1 MTHPDPVAGGPRHD
15 TDLVSAEF
23 DIVQP
28 FQLDSASFRG
38 RLVRLGPAL
47 DEILARH
54 AYPAQVQPLL
64 AETILLAATLAS
76 AVKYDGIFTLQTKG
90 DGPVAYTVSD
100 VTSVGDMRGYA
111 RFDADQLADQMRHKG
126 FQADLGSLLG
136 SGYVAFTVDQ
146 GEHTERYQ
154 GIVEL
159 RGDSM
164 AEAVRH
170 YFRQSEQMAT
180 SIKSFVG
187 QDKDGKWVGGAIM
200 LQALPPETAGIAAD
214 HIQGSR
220 EEDWTRANAL
230 LDTVTAAELLDP
242 ALAGN
247 DLLYR
252 LFHEESPR
260 IYARTALRPGCRC
273 SRERVENVLASLD
286 RGELDDLRID
296 GKVQVTCEFCNST
309 YAFDDADLDK
319 VYGQG
324 F

>member
-1 MTHPDPVAGGPRHD
+1 MTSREPVAGSPRHD
-15 TDLVSAEF
+15 TDLVSSEF

-38 RLVRLGPAL
+38 RLVRLGPGL
-47 DEILARH
+47 DEIVTRH

-76 AVKYDGIFTLQTKG
+76 AVKYEGIFTLQTKG

-111 RFDADQLADQMRHKG
+111 RFDADRLAEQMSHKG
-126 FQADLGSLLG
+126 FKADLGSLLG

-159 RGDSM
+159 RGDTM
-164 AEAVRH
+164 AEATRH

-187 QDKDGKWVGGAIM
+187 QDQDGKWVGGAIM

-220 EEDWTRANAL
+220 EEDWNRANAL
-230 LDTVTAAELLDP
+230 LDTVTAGELLDGGLP
-242 ALAGN
+242 AN

-252 LFHEESPR
+252 LFHEENPR
-260 IYARTALRPGCRC
+260 IYDRTALRPGCRC
-273 SRERVENVLASLD
+273 SRDRVETVLASLN
-286 RGELDDLRID
+286 RTELDDLRVD
-296 GKVQVTCEFCNST
+296 GAVQVTCEFCNTT
-309 YAFDDADLDK
+309 YSFNDADLDK
-319 VYGQG
+319 VYGGG